1 MRGNLLRNPLPPPLG
16 GAVGATDDE
25 AVVSSSESTSMEKEE
40 VVDDVADEIA
50 TWGKDAEEAPPLP
63 ASPVSNTESLRDID
77 SSFN

>member
-16 GAVGATDDE
+16 GAVGATEE
-25 AVVSSSESTSMEKEE
+25 AFVSSSESTSMEKEE
-40 VVDDVADEIA
+40 VVDDVADETA
-50 TWGKDAEEAPPLP
+50 TWEKDAEEAPPLP